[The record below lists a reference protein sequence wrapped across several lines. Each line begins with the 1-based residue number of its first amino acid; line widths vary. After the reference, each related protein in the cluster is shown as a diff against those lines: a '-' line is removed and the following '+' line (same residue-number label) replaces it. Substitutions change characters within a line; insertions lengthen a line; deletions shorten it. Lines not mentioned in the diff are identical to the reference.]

1 MDLDRL
7 LTEEGRR
14 CAAWILRK
22 AGIFNNVDVD
32 PEEPR
37 LEDEKLSDEEIEM
50 FDYVESLL
58 FADEYE
64 RAYGVAMRIV
74 RDLMRRRRYKSALYV
89 CQMIGDEILRTEI
102 LKEGLIYYE
111 SVGDFKNAMDFAR
124 LLGDTERYEIYKS
137 LWEIYQ
143 RL

>member
-14 CAAWILRK
+14 CAVWILKR
-22 AGIFNNVDVD
+22 AGIADNVDIE
-32 PEEPR
+32 PKEPMFEE
-37 LEDEKLSDEEIEM
+37 EKLSDEEIDL

-64 RAYGVAMRIV
+64 RAYGVAMKVV
-74 RDLMRRRRYKSALYV
+74 RDLMKRKRYRSALYV
-89 CQMIGDEILRTEI
+89 CQMVGDEILRMEI
-102 LKEGLIYYE
+102 LKEGLIHYE

-124 LLGDTERYEIYKS
+124 LLGDIGRYEIYKS

>member
-7 LTEEGRR
+7 LTEDGRR
-14 CAAWILRK
+14 CAAWILKK
-22 AGIFNNVDVD
+22 AGISDRMDID
-32 PEEPR
+32 PKEPR
-37 LEDEKLSDEEIEM
+37 LEDEKLSEEEIEM

-74 RDLMRRRRYKSALYV
+74 EDLMKRKRYRSALYV
-89 CQMIGDEILRTEI
+89 CQMVGDEILRMEI
-102 LKEGLIYYE
+102 LKEGLIHYE